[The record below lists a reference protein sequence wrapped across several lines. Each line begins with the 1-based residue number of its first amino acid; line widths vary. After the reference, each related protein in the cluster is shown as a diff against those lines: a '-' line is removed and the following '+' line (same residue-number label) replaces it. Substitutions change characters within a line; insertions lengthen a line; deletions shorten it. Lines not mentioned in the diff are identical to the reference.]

1 MKHKLHFYYMN
12 LKVRLYILFI
22 LSFIVLVFHIAYY
35 SSFSHMYLHYKLR
48 IILYLDDFPISKHRF
63 ELCGWIL
70 YNLLMIIPL
79 TLYAVYIVDSI
90 DFKEYIYK
98 IMIGFGISNYYNSSS
113 LFIYIRHDPNN
124 DPEDSENTESMF
136 KQISFDRDSIN
147 HDELMSYRDDSI

>member
-1 MKHKLHFYYMN
+1 ML
-12 LKVRLYILFI
+12 
-22 LSFIVLVFHIAYY
+22 
-35 SSFSHMYLHYKLR
+35 
-48 IILYLDDFPISKHRF
+48 
-63 ELCGWIL
+63 
-70 YNLLMIIPL
+70 IPL

-124 DPEDSENTESMF
+124 DDPEDSENTESMF

-147 HDELMSYRDDSI
+147 HDELLSYRDDSI